1 MKNWDFIG
9 NEWKKKNK
17 TENKNAQLV
26 TQLVN
31 ILLDKKAINFWTNF
45 SYQMEEKI
53 IVLDHFFSVI

>member
-1 MKNWDFIG
+1 M
-9 NEWKKKNK
+9 EKKNK